1 MMWMLLLFCFA
12 SRRQHTRCSLVSG
25 VLTCALP
32 IFAALRPHL
41 LLPHLSRPVESD
53 AGQVAMAERPDLRG
67 HATFIREGI
76 VCGNAA
82 VGLQPDDLAQIL
94 AHVLRRVEL
103 LPLARGDEEILEIGR
118 AHV

>member
-1 MMWMLLLFCFA
+1 
-12 SRRQHTRCSLVSG
+12 
-25 VLTCALP
+25 
-32 IFAALRPHL
+32 
-41 LLPHLSRPVESD
+41 
-53 AGQVAMAERPDLRG
+53 MAERPVLRG

-103 LPLARGDEEILEIGR
+103 LPLARGDEEILAVGRKGEAVREMTAPRHIRVLLPEEFQQTGR
-118 AHV
+118 ASCRERVCQSVWSRLTTG

>member
-1 MMWMLLLFCFA
+1 
-12 SRRQHTRCSLVSG
+12 
-25 VLTCALP
+25 
-32 IFAALRPHL
+32 
-41 LLPHLSRPVESD
+41 
-53 AGQVAMAERPDLRG
+53 MAERPVLRG

-103 LPLARGDEEILEIGR
+103 LPLARGDEEILAVGR
-118 AHV
+118 KGEAVREMTAPRSEEHTSELLSLMRISYAVFCLTKKN

>member
-1 MMWMLLLFCFA
+1 
-12 SRRQHTRCSLVSG
+12 
-25 VLTCALP
+25 
-32 IFAALRPHL
+32 
-41 LLPHLSRPVESD
+41 
-53 AGQVAMAERPDLRG
+53 MAERPVLRG

-103 LPLARGDEEILEIGR
+103 LPLARGDEEILAVGR
-118 AHV
+118 KGEAVREMTAPRHLRVLLPEDCQPLHLPPRTIPHLRLSPHGPPPFPP